1 MALKPCYLS
10 QVLIDEQADQ
20 QMIFLAERDGQR
32 RIPITIGPLEALAI
46 DRAVK
51 EQRFARPLTH
61 DLIVQLVGSLGWRMR
76 EVRVIDLREGTFY
89 AQVVLAGPDDR
100 TVELD
105 CRPSD
110 AVALLVRVPATP
122 LFVEESVLAEA
133 GV

>member
-10 QVLIDEQADQ
+10 QVLIDEQAEQ
-20 QMIFLAERDGQR
+20 QMIFLAECDGPR
-32 RIPITIGPLEALAI
+32 RVPITIGPLEALAI

-61 DLIVQLVGSLGWRMR
+61 DLIVQLIERVGWRMR
-76 EVRVIDLREGTFY
+76 EVRVLDLREGTFF
-89 AQVVLAGPDDR
+89 AQVVLDGPEGGS
-100 TVELD
+100 VELD

-110 AVALLVRVPATP
+110 AIALLVRVPATP
-122 LFVEESVLAEA
+122 LVVEEKVLAEV